1 MAKYLSKEGHKIKGN
16 GYNMSQATSNG
27 IKPTFNA
34 CIDVSEEAIED
45 IYRDIAATA
54 KDQTQY
60 THTDDQGSPR
70 LMWLHS
76 TNEYLFTEQ
85 IKSIDYERHNRTSPK
100 NEPRCL

>member
-1 MAKYLSKEGHKIKGN
+1 MTGIGGKIV
-16 GYNMSQATSNG
+16 S
-27 IKPTFNA
+27 
-34 CIDVSEEAIED
+34 DVLHLDVPKSLESEEAIED
-45 IYRDIAATA
+45 IYRDIATTA
-54 KDQTQY
+54 KDHTQY

-70 LMWLHS
+70 LMWLYS